1 MNDSSY
7 PHYISYNSGTNV
19 MNGLITDVHFIDGSQ
34 LTPTSFGAFDSN
46 GIWQRS
52 TYSGSY
58 GTNGFH
64 VLDFANTGTIGNDTS
79 GNGNNFTANGFS
91 EVAGSGNDV
100 LFDFPTNDTEN
111 TDSGAGGEVIGNYCV
126 FNSLNKGDDIT
137 LSNGNLQMYHKFS
150 QRRCFWNN
158 RCVKWKILLG
168 S

>member
-1 MNDSSY
+1 MG
-7 PHYISYNSGTNV
+7 H
-19 MNGLITDVHFIDGSQ
+19 LIQT
-34 LTPTSFGAFDSN
+34 

-137 LSNGNLQMYHKFS
+137 LSNGNLQAATTSSPKDGVFGTIGVSSGKYYWEVELTSADGNTNTSIGVALGRILSPDAATPTSAGAS
-150 QRRCFWNN
+150 Q
-158 RCVKWKILLG
+158 
-168 S
+168 